1 MPILYIECIYKK
13 RSLNNYGKETLP
25 PGIAGTDY
33 RDCDRRRKVKVFF
46 SGHIWYQFC
55 GNKAIK
61 LLMMEQRQLGKSQLK
76 VAPLAFGGNVFG
88 WTADEAAS
96 FKLLDAFVAAG
107 FNLVDT
113 ADVYSK
119 WVPGNKGGESE
130 TVIGKWLK
138 QSGQRDK
145 VVIAT
150 KVGAEMAPDKK
161 GLSPQYIEKAIE
173 DSLRRLQTDYIDLY
187 QTHYDDLST
196 PVEATLETYAR
207 LIKAGKV
214 RVIGTSN
221 MSPER
226 LLRSLDASEQHGYPR
241 YETLQPEYNL
251 YDRQKFEKE
260 YEPITQQYG
269 LGVISYYS
277 LASGFLSGKYRSRED
292 AGKSPRG
299 QKALS
304 YLDERGQNILDTL
317 DEVAKD
323 YNTTPASVAISWLVQ
338 REGITAPIVSA
349 TKVTQL
355 NELITATQLH
365 LDAGA
370 LEKLNIASD
379 YTED

>member
-1 MPILYIECIYKK
+1 
-13 RSLNNYGKETLP
+13 
-25 PGIAGTDY
+25 
-33 RDCDRRRKVKVFF
+33 
-46 SGHIWYQFC
+46 
-55 GNKAIK
+55 
-61 LLMMEQRQLGKSQLK
+61 MMEQRQLGKSQLK

-88 WTADEAAS
+88 WTANEAAA

-107 FNLVDT
+107 FNLIDT

-130 TVIGKWLK
+130 TIIGKWLK

-145 VVIAT
+145 VVIAS

-196 PVEATLETYAR
+196 PVEATLETYSK
-207 LIKAGKV
+207 LIKAGKI

-226 LLRSLDASEQHGYPR
+226 VLLSLDASEQHGYPR

-251 YDRQKFEKE
+251 YNRQKFEKE
-260 YEPITQQYG
+260 YEPVTQQYG

-277 LASGFLSGKYRSRED
+277 LASGFLSGKYRTKED
-292 AGKSPRG
+292 AAKSPRG
-299 QKALS
+299 QHALS

-317 DEVAKD
+317 DEVAKS
-323 YNTTPASVAISWLVQ
+323 YHTTPASVAIAWLVQ

-349 TKVTQL
+349 TKVEQLDELFKATQL
-355 NELITATQLH
+355 N

-379 YTED
+379 YTEG